1 MCHVITFQC
10 FLNGVI
16 IYRNNLVCTAKNTD
30 ILVSKNKQISGAGY
44 TSVLEVR
51 MKSAFRMKNIDQGTI
66 GVSDLPLALNFHI
79 LIKQPYHLATLVHV

>member
-1 MCHVITFQC
+1 MLLHFSVF
-10 FLNGVI
+10 FNGVI

-30 ILVSKNKQISGAGY
+30 ILVSKNKQISGAGH

-51 MKSAFRMKNIDQGTI
+51 MKSAFQMKNIDQGTI

-79 LIKQPYHLATLVHV
+79 LIKQLYHRATLVHI